1 MLRGFFICFL
11 VLFAINGNGEKVSC
25 TRFYEIMNESE
36 HAVVLDTRICKEF
49 KTDRIPGAL
58 YAGEKKVLRKL
69 VSDMDKDRP
78 LLIYCDY
85 GDRSE
90 TVIEILEKEGFK
102 KLYHLEEGLD
112 EWRKQGFPIDDNLVE
127 NCKK

>member
-1 MLRGFFICFL
+1 MLRGLFICFL
-11 VLFAINGNGEKVSC
+11 MLFAIDGKGENVSC

-36 HAVVLDTRICKEF
+36 NAVVLDTRICKEF

-58 YAGEKKVLRKL
+58 YAGEKKVLLKL

-78 LLIYCDY
+78 LLIYCTY

-90 TVIEILEKEGFK
+90 TVIEILEEEGFK

-112 EWRKQGFPIDDNLVE
+112 EWRNQGFPIDDNLVE